1 MKGEGYQQRTQR
13 TKVGAES
20 FSKPLVTN
28 LIPPSVTLR
37 SAVPFLL
44 SPYAAQRSPEA
55 FGSEGGSVV
64 SESRTKASGE
74 VTRDRRE
81 ERPYGAM
88 NAGPCHPSLHAP
100 LVRSVSHSVP
110 RYAIDLPSVGA

>member
-1 MKGEGYQQRTQR
+1 M
-13 TKVGAES
+13 
-20 FSKPLVTN
+20 
-28 LIPPSVTLR
+28 
-37 SAVPFLL
+37 
-44 SPYAAQRSPEA
+44 
-55 FGSEGGSVV
+55 